1 MILKSASRSRSLV
14 LGSSKRVCCSAGR
27 NVRVDELGP
36 LRSVFLTLHAHL
48 FASAE
53 KWREL

>member
-1 MILKSASRSRSLV
+1 MILKSASPSRSFV
-14 LGSSKRVCCSAGR
+14 LGNSKRVFRSAAR